1 MGAMNAEDIAKYKG
15 VFVFAQQVD
24 NKLSSIAFEL
34 IGEGKR
40 LAANLDTKEVT
51 AVLIGSDVKG
61 LADEL
66 AEYGADRVIV
76 VDDPELKAYR
86 TEPYAQALA
95 AVINEFKPE
104 IMLVGATAIGRDL
117 GPTVSARVATGLT
130 ADCTQLE
137 IGDFPLVAIPG
148 KEQKHKQLL
157 MTRPA
162 FGGNTI
168 ATIAC
173 PDNRPQMATVRP
185 GVMQKL
191 EKKPGAKAEVVE
203 FNAGLVKNNKYVE
216 ILEIAKAVSNVKDI
230 MDAKILVS
238 GGRGVGSPENFA
250 ILEDLADA
258 IGGQISCSRAV
269 VDAGWKP
276 KELQVGQ
283 TGKTVR
289 PQVYFAIGISGAIQ
303 HVAGMEE
310 SDLIIAINK
319 DEDAPIFD
327 VADYGVVGDL
337 NKIVPQLAA
346 QIRAARAAKKN

>member
-1 MGAMNAEDIAKYKG
+1 MVNEMNLEEYKG
-15 VFVFAQQVD
+15 VYVFAEQVD
-24 NKLSSIAFEL
+24 NKLSGIAFEL
-34 IGEGKR
+34 LGKAKD
-40 LAANLDTKEVT
+40 LAADLKAEVA

-61 LADEL
+61 LADDL
-66 AEYGADRVIV
+66 AAYGADKVIV
-76 VDDPELKAYR
+76 IDDPELKNYR
-86 TEPYAQALA
+86 TEPYAHALA
-95 AVINEFKPE
+95 SAINKYKPE

-117 GPTVSARVATGLT
+117 GPRVSARVATGLT

-137 IGDFPLVAIPG
+137 IGDFPLTPVEG
-148 KEQKHKQLL
+148 KEQKHNQLL

-185 GVMQKL
+185 GVMQKIDKI
-191 EKKPGAKAEVVE
+191 EGAKAVVE
-203 FNAGLVKNNKYVE
+203 EFNPGFTPDHKYVE
-216 ILEIAKAVSNVKDI
+216 ILDVVKAVSETVDI

-250 ILEDLADA
+250 ILEELAKEL
-258 IGGQISCSRAV
+258 GGEVSCSRAV
-269 VDAGWKP
+269 VDSGWKP
-276 KELQVGQ
+276 KDLQVGQ

-303 HVAGMEE
+303 HAAGMEE

-319 DEDAPIFD
+319 DETAPIFD
-327 VADYGVVGDL
+327 IADYGVVGDL
-337 NKIVPQLAA
+337 NKIVPELTK
-346 QIRAARAAKKN
+346 QIRACKAEK

>member
-1 MGAMNAEDIAKYKG
+1 MNMEEYKG
-15 VFVFAQQVD
+15 VNVYAQQVD
-24 NKLSSIAFEL
+24 NKLDNIAFEL
-34 IGEGKR
+34 LGKAKD
-40 LAANLDTKEVT
+40 LAKDLNTDVT

-66 AEYGADRVIV
+66 AAYGADKVIV
-76 VDDPELKAYR
+76 VDDPELKEYR
-86 TEPYAQALA
+86 TEPYTHALA
-95 AVINEFKPE
+95 SVINEFKPE

-117 GPTVSARVATGLT
+117 GPRVSARVATGLT
-130 ADCTQLE
+130 ADCTQLD
-137 IGDFPLVAIPG
+137 IGDFPLVAREG
-148 KEQKHKQLL
+148 QEQKHNQLL

-185 GVMQKL
+185 GVMQKID
-191 EKKPGAKAEVVE
+191 PIQGAKANVVE
-203 FNAGLVKNNKYVE
+203 YNPGFTPNDKYVE
-216 ILEIAKAVSNVKDI
+216 ILDIVKSVSETVDI

-238 GGRGVGSPENFA
+238 GGRGVGSPENFQM
-250 ILEDLADA
+250 LRELADA
-258 IGGQISCSRAV
+258 LGGEVSCSRAV
-269 VDAGWKP
+269 VDSGWMP
-276 KELQVGQ
+276 KDMQVGQ

-310 SDLIIAINK
+310 SDIIIAINK
-319 DEDAPIFD
+319 DETAPIFD

-337 NKIVPQLAA
+337 NKIVPKLTEMIKASKAA
-346 QIRAARAAKKN
+346 E